1 MEVRLDPD
9 EAEAMLLL
17 IPLMWASKMFRAHM
31 EFVAEIETMQV
42 DLDELLKAALRERA
56 ERNKTH

>member
-1 MEVRLDPD
+1 
-9 EAEAMLLL
+9 MLLL